1 MPPTGPSGRVPIRW
15 QAGTLLSGRV
25 AQAPAALPPGKGVDP
40 VQDAA
45 RGRVERTELGHSK
58 AFVLQ
63 VVQPA
68 LAGLMDGSVST
79 LGPLFAAAFATH
91 SPHTALLVGIA
102 ASVGAAISMAFAEG
116 LSDDGR
122 LTGRGSPLLR
132 GGAIGVATF
141 VGGIGHALP
150 FLLPTLHTALA
161 LAYTVVAVELA
172 AIAAIRHRYFGV
184 RLWLSVAQVVFG
196 GMLVF
201 GAAVLIG
208 SGAG

>member
-1 MPPTGPSGRVPIRW
+1 MQPAVG
-15 QAGTLLSGRV
+15 AG
-25 AQAPAALPPGKGVDP
+25 A
-40 VQDAA
+40 
-45 RGRVERTELGHSK
+45 ERTELGHSK

-79 LGPLFAAAFATH
+79 LGPLFATAFATR
-91 SPHTALLVGIA
+91 SPHTALLVGMA

-122 LTGRGSPLLR
+122 LTGRGSPWLR

-150 FLLPTLHTALA
+150 FLLPTLRAALA
-161 LAYTVVAVELA
+161 LAYAVVAIELA

-184 RLWLSVAQVVFG
+184 RLWLSVGQVVFG
-196 GMLVF
+196 GILVF

-208 SGAG
+208 SSAN